1 MPSVYT
7 VASREFSDIVH
18 SKRFIILVAVFSV
31 VFMVGM
37 ASIYLTVLSMA
48 QGLGIAMP
56 TGFLGRAASIIASSM
71 SYFAPIIGIAL
82 GCDAISGEREKGTL
96 KTILAQPIYRDTF
109 ITGKFIAAILAVS
122 IAVSIA
128 SLVNV
133 GGSIV
138 ILGVTPTSEDVA
150 RLALFIVF
158 SILYAISYYGIAIL
172 LSTIA
177 RRTTQSVI
185 VSVTLWAVFTFAI
198 PIIASLIAYMYRPIT
213 GVEIIQRSGGNV
225 TIRRPSPEEMQ
236 RIIEQMRARA
246 TITEAINSITPN
258 YHFTKIIQYI
268 LGTSGGFMQGRLGQS
283 LSIYQGLVSAWP
295 NILVLV
301 LVACITLIA
310 SYMVFIR
317 QEAR

>member
-1 MPSVYT
+1 
-7 VASREFSDIVH
+7 
-18 SKRFIILVAVFSV
+18 
-31 VFMVGM
+31 
-37 ASIYLTVLSMA
+37 
-48 QGLGIAMP
+48 
-56 TGFLGRAASIIASSM
+56 
-71 SYFAPIIGIAL
+71 
-82 GCDAISGEREKGTL
+82 
-96 KTILAQPIYRDTF
+96 RDTF

-138 ILGVTPTSEDVA
+138 ILGVTPTSEDIA

-185 VSVTLWAVFTFAI
+185 VSVTLWAIFTFAI
-198 PIIASLIAYMYRPIT
+198 PIIASLVAYMYRPIT
-213 GVEIIQRSGGNV
+213 GIEIIQRPGGNV

-236 RIIEQMRARA
+236 RIIEQTRARA

-268 LGTSGGFMQGRLGQS
+268 LGFMQGRLNQS